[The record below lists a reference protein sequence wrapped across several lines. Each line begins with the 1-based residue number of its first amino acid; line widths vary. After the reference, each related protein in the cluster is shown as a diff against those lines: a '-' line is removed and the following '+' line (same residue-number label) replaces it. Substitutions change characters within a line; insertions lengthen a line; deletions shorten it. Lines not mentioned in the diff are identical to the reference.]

1 MDPRL
6 VDRVPMEAV
15 IDYHKYVVEVVEKKH
30 AKIVHRVGFS
40 PGGIVIED
48 LTGLG

>member
-6 VDRVPMEAV
+6 VDEVPMEAV

-30 AKIVHRVGFS
+30 AKVVHQKGYS